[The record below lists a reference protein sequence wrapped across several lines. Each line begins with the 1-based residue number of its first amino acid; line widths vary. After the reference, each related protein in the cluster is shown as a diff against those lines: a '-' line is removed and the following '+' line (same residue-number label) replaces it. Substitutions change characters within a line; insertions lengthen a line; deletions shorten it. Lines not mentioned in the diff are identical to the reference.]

1 MTVIQLFTCYT
12 ILIFAETMYRL
23 CNQCEASLSLY
34 AKEQRFHQVSHMET
48 GRLTAVRIFHYGHD
62 SVKYYSSYDEGKFY
76 SNQLT
81 LY

>member
-1 MTVIQLFTCYT
+1 
-12 ILIFAETMYRL
+12 
-23 CNQCEASLSLY
+23 
-34 AKEQRFHQVSHMET
+34 MET

-62 SVKYYSSYDEGKFY
+62 SVKYYSSYDEGKLY